1 MAETSERIYTI
12 EKSKQEMLKP
22 YVMIGFMLI
31 GITGFITLIVIDT
44 FSDIE
49 MGKETDEVKRAELSR
64 KSNSAIEAFSLIVV
78 VQSWITGL
86 FLGKII
92 TGNYSGGFQYSIILV
107 IISLTGVIVIQSS
120 IISMTSLF

>member
-1 MAETSERIYTI
+1 
-12 EKSKQEMLKP
+12 MLKP